1 MDPLGLTHQL
11 RRLMPAEERFVGLLA
26 APVIADDE
34 ERVLVIGELPDQ
46 GLPGPIEGFDP
57 RGIGITRIGLNAS
70 RAER

>member
-11 RRLMPAEERFVGLLA
+11 RRLMPAEEWFVGLLA

-46 GLPGPIEGFDP
+46 GLPGPIEGFGP